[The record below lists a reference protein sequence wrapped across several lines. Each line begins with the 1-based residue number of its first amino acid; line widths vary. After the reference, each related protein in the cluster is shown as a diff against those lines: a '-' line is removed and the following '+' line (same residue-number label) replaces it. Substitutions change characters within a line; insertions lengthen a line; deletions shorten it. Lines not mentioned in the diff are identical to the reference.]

1 MPLRKKT
8 ILIEFIAIILAN
20 AAIIFLFIDMQLSN
34 RLHSFSRFY
43 EWLSLDLMILL
54 SFLLLMNI
62 IYLLIRLW
70 RNSVAYA
77 NTTKQF
83 ASKDLLTRLHNRRT
97 LEHTLATEWD
107 RYLRYHEDFCLVLF
121 DVDDFSDINDN
132 LGHVEGDRVLMDVAN
147 MLKEN
152 TRKTDS
158 IARWGEEE
166 FLILCPVC
174 KSEQAAILAE
184 KLRALLYRTLKDGV
198 ELSASFAVV
207 QSNPTQSLDDL
218 MKRLDFTLH
227 KAKQRGKNC
236 VVTDK

>member
-1 MPLRKKT
+1 MSIRKKT
-8 ILIEFIAIILAN
+8 IFIELIFIILIN
-20 AAIIFLFIDMQLSN
+20 VSVIFLFLEMQLFK
-34 RLHSFSRFY
+34 RLADVVGTY
-43 EWLSLDLMILL
+43 QWLSVDMLL
-54 SFLLLMNI
+54 LISFLLLI
-62 IYLLIRLW
+62 DALYLLLRVW

-77 NTTKQF
+77 KSTKQF

-121 DVDDFSDINDN
+121 DIDDFSDINDN
-132 LGHVEGDRVLMDVAN
+132 LGYVEGDRVLMDVAN
-147 MLKEN
+147 MLRTN

-158 IARWGEEE
+158 VARWGEEE

-184 KLRALLYRTLKDGV
+184 KLRALVYRTLKDGV

-207 QSNPTQSLDDL
+207 QSNPTQSLDDV
-218 MKRLDFTLH
+218 MKQLDLTLH

-236 VVTDK
+236 VVTG